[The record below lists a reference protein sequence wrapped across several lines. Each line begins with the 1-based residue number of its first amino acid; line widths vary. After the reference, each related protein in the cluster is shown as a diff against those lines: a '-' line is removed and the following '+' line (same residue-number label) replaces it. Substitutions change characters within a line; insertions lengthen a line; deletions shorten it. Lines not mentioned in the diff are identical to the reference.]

1 MGEILEEPKVDP
13 GYVPEVSDTPVAY
26 VPPEGNE
33 EPEVFGGIRIT
44 LYGSMAK
51 LTPGDNPDSMTFEN
65 TAERDSEQTLIQARN
80 WLQALKAAIEKGAQ

>member
-1 MGEILEEPKVDP
+1 MGDEILEEPTVEPAASDP
-13 GYVPEVSDTPVAY
+13 EPTRGYE
-26 VPPEGNE
+26 PPAE